1 MANRKKLKIKQV
13 SNPVSPVTVGLGLLA
28 VVGIGGMLFM
38 FSKQQQHTQRLP
50 QQQFQQLPQQQFQQL
65 PQQQFQQPQYQ
76 APSPQ
81 IGGSGTNTQ
90 SEIGRR
96 VRRNQHFH
104 LRTSDT
110 SSSSGPNITDNPTME
125 ILERGRSTRNANEVM
140 YRVRLLDGSHS
151 GQTGWTFVLP
161 NEFV

>member
-38 FSKQQQHTQRLP
+38 FSRQQQQT
-50 QQQFQQLPQQQFQQL
+50 QQL